1 MCFGIEQPVQT
12 FKILCLISVFWGGGN
27 FVFSELLHDLFASF
41 DLFTKC
47 KFRIGF
53 LNSIFMGLKN
63 ELNSVEV

>member
-1 MCFGIEQPVQT
+1 M
-12 FKILCLISVFWGGGN
+12 
-27 FVFSELLHDLFASF
+27 FSELLHDLFASF